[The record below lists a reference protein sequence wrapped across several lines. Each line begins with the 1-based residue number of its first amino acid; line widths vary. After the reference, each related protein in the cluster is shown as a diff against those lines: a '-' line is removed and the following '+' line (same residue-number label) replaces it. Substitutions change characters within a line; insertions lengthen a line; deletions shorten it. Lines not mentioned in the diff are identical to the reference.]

1 MTEQN
6 LALLGD
12 IEFFSGVSAWEVL
25 EAFEDHT
32 PRELFNTLSELKRL
46 IVTRL
51 VEEGRTY
58 SAPDAIGSSDNSARE
73 GYFG

>member
-32 PRELFNTLSELKRL
+32 PRELFNTLSELKSR

-51 VEEGRTY
+51 IEQGRTY
-58 SAPDAIGSSDNSARE
+58 EQDEA
-73 GYFG
+73 